1 MSMASQEDGGKA
13 ALAGF
18 LYQILGFVGLKAS
31 VQCSRDYNKG
41 DGLDVLIRVVRD
53 GRTEH
58 EASGQDVVI
67 RSILEAGEGLTLV
80 QFKYSWRFPPRP
92 VYKAEYTTIVEK
104 LAKSGLQAETDG
116 KLVKGYFLVTNRRVP
131 PKSKTGVVH
140 RHKGKA
146 GAKSKA
152 PSVRKGRFEERLRSA
167 KSMHEADIV
176 RRSLHVLDDLP
187 SDHWS
192 AKLNEFAARYGCED
206 REVRE
211 GIERLVGQVVIG
223 TVHSGERTIEEA
235 DLIEAFTRCRTASAL
250 TYNNLQVRSLKTAE
264 DFSTLL
270 YTRHPVR
277 QRILD
282 ELSKEV
288 SQRAFVI
295 LEGPGG
301 TGKSTALADWVQAA
315 ARSSPPKIGALTWV
329 LRERDA
335 TWSH

>member
-152 PSVRKGRFEERLRSA
+152 PSVRKGRFEERLQSTNRCTKPTLFGDRSTSWTIFPATIGPRNLTNLPLDTVA
-167 KSMHEADIV
+167 KIAKCGKGSSDLSA
-176 RRSLHVLDDLP
+176 RLSL
-187 SDHWS
+187 
-192 AKLNEFAARYGCED
+192 
-206 REVRE
+206 
-211 GIERLVGQVVIG
+211 
-223 TVHSGERTIEEA
+223 
-235 DLIEAFTRCRTASAL
+235 
-250 TYNNLQVRSLKTAE
+250 
-264 DFSTLL
+264 
-270 YTRHPVR
+270 
-277 QRILD
+277 
-282 ELSKEV
+282 ELSIRVK
-288 SQRAFVI
+288 
-295 LEGPGG
+295 G
-301 TGKSTALADWVQAA
+301 
-315 ARSSPPKIGALTWV
+315 RSRKRI
-329 LRERDA
+329 
-335 TWSH
+335 